1 MNRQQRCALFAPC
14 LVSALVLTPA
24 TAATAAGS
32 GVPARAPAAACA
44 LVKGEPAADGKA
56 TFDLKLSGFRGGAR
70 VTITGPGLKTDARV
84 ASNGR
89 YVDENVKHGDY
100 TVKERNRNTPALTC
114 SKVPA
119 EADKPPAPKTA
130 DVTGATATQTTKTGK
145 VPCIV
150 HGPELPVRFVGT
162 ITAATAGDVKYRWT
176 LSNGTVSGVLTLNFA
191 QPGTQNV
198 PVHEWKPT
206 GLVFTGDQLSGW
218 GQISIIGDDT
228 KSNRAEFSMTC
239 VTPGAP

>member
-14 LVSALVLTPA
+14 VVSALVLTPA

-32 GVPARAPAAACA
+32 GAPARAPAAVCA

-70 VTITGPGLKTDARV
+70 VTISGPELKADARV

-100 TVKERNRNTPALTC
+100 TVRERNRNAPAVTC
-114 SKVPA
+114 SKVAA
-119 EADKPPAPKTA
+119 EPDKPPASKTA
-130 DVTGATATQTTKTGK
+130 DVTAATATQQTKTGK
-145 VPCIV
+145 VPCVIFS
-150 HGPELPVRFVGT
+150 PELPVKFTGT
-162 ITAATAGDVKYRWT
+162 ITSATAGDVKYRWT
-176 LSNGTVSGVLTLNFA
+176 LSNGKVSGVLTLNFT

-198 PVHEWKPT
+198 PVHEWGAT
-206 GLVFTGDQLSGW
+206 GLVAKGDQLSGW

-228 KSNRAEFSMTC
+228 KSNRAEFSITC
-239 VTPGAP
+239 VTPGEP